1 MPGEINLTVME
12 LLSARMCHDLIS
24 PVSAIANGIELVTEF
39 EDEMKGEALSLIG
52 DSAQSA
58 SRLLQFY
65 RAAFG
70 SARSAQGGILTLAEA
85 RQRVLDAVG
94 GGRIQV
100 DWPEETETDG
110 RLVGRLGLKL
120 LMNMALAGSDILPG
134 NGILRVTLMAGP
146 NGLDADIRAEKAG
159 LALSDDLRGAL
170 TGQAAIESLSAKSV
184 VSYLCW
190 LLAQDIGQDLEVTDG
205 GLGPCLHCLLAWA

>member
-1 MPGEINLTVME
+1 MSEEFNLSVME

-39 EDEMKGEALSLIG
+39 GDEMKGEALSLIG

-85 RQRVLDAVG
+85 RQRTLDAVG
-94 GGRIQV
+94 GGRIQI
-100 DWPEETETDG
+100 DWPEGTDTG
-110 RLVGRLGLKL
+110 GQNVGRLGLKL

-134 NGILRVTLMAGP
+134 DGLLRVTLLPGP
-146 NGLDADIRAEKAG
+146 NGLDAEIRAEKAG
-159 LALSDDLRGAL
+159 LALNDEMRNAL
-170 TGQAAIESLSAKSV
+170 TGEAAPEDLSAKSV
-184 VSYLCW
+184 VAYLCW
-190 LLAQDIGQDLEVTDG
+190 LVARDLGHSLEVTDG
-205 GLGPCLHCLLAWA
+205 GLGPCLRCLLPWA

>member
-1 MPGEINLTVME
+1 MSGEINLTVME

-85 RQRVLDAVG
+85 RQRTLDAVG
-94 GGRIQV
+94 GGRIRV
-100 DWPEETETDG
+100 DWPEETDTGG
-110 RLVGRLGLKL
+110 RYVSRLGLKL
-120 LMNMALAGSDILPG
+120 LMNLVLAGSDILPG
-134 NGILRVTLMAGP
+134 DGVLRVILVAGP
-146 NGLDADIRAEKAG
+146 NGLDSEVRAEKAG
-159 LALSDDLRGAL
+159 LALSDELRGAL
-170 TGQAAIESLSAKSV
+170 TGQVVAENLTAKSV

-190 LLAQDIGQDLEVTDG
+190 LLAADIGHDLEVTDG
-205 GLGPCLHCLLAWA
+205 GLGPCLRCLLTWD